1 MRSHCRIRYHL
12 LMAMCRT
19 VGRLPNRV
27 LYGGLA
33 PFIRW
38 MLYSVVRYR
47 LTVVRTNLQHSFP
60 EKSADALRRIEKRF
74 YRHLSEVF
82 VDTIKLAT
90 ISQHEIEERMTY
102 CNVQQVEQAMKGRSW
117 ISAMSHFG
125 SWELTVNY
133 ASLSDHRILA
143 VYRPLHSEAFD
154 LFYRNCRARFGTHPV
169 PMNSILHETLKAMRP
184 ASQPVSIA
192 LIADQTPPW
201 HEIKHW
207 YRFLNQ
213 DTPFFSG
220 LEKMALQ
227 LKLPV
232 WFLHVRKS
240 APQHYVA
247 EFIQIYDGEE
257 RVAPHEITERYI
269 ARLEAMIRETPELW
283 MWSHRRWKHHKP
295 ADYDITHSQQLPPV
309 S

>member
-1 MRSHCRIRYHL
+1 MRSHCRIRYRL
-12 LMAMCRT
+12 LMGMCRA
-19 VGRLPNRV
+19 VGMFPNRV

-38 MLYSVVRYR
+38 MLHRVVHYRLAVVRA
-47 LTVVRTNLQHSFP
+47 NLQHSFP
-60 EKSADALRRIEKRF
+60 EKSVEERHLIEEKF

-90 ISQHEIEERMTY
+90 ISRREIMDRMTY
-102 CNVQQVEQAMKGRSW
+102 TNLQQVENAMRDRSW

-133 ASLSDHRILA
+133 ACLSDHRILA

-154 LFYRNCRARFGTHPV
+154 LFYRHCRARFGTQPV
-169 PMNSILHETLKAMRP
+169 PMNGILHETLKAMRP
-184 ASQPVSIA
+184 NAQPVSVA

-227 LKLPV
+227 LKMPV
-232 WFLHVRKS
+232 WFLHVRKC
-240 APQHYVA
+240 APKHYET
-247 EFIQIYDGEE
+247 EFIQIYDGDEA
-257 RVAPHEITERYI
+257 VAPHEITERYI

-295 ADYDITHSQQLPPV
+295 ADYDITHSQK
-309 S
+309 